1 MRKHKEGWILNT
13 ASTAGFLPGPLQAT
27 YFATKAFVI
36 SFTKAL
42 RQELK
47 GSGIHISALC
57 PGPVKT
63 EFEKVAGMDGSDMF
77 AKGASAD
84 STALKG
90 YKGLTNGKLIIFDQI
105 GFKILI
111 KYLLPF
117 TPNSLL
123 SKIIE
128 KMQTI

>member
-1 MRKHKEGWILNT
+1 
-13 ASTAGFLPGPLQAT
+13 
-27 YFATKAFVI
+27 
-36 SFTKAL
+36 
-42 RQELK
+42 
-47 GSGIHISALC
+47 LC

-77 AKGASAD
+77 AKGASAI

-90 YKGLTNGKLIIFDQI
+90 YNGLMNGKLIIFDQI
-105 GFKILI
+105 SFTILI

-117 TPNSLL
+117 VPNSLL